1 MKKVSIPQ
9 VLSVFA
15 GYMAF
20 AALFQWLSDDWMW
33 KEGLIFT
40 TSVLLMCF
48 VVVIGLYLKNPT
60 LLAERF
66 RKTGTGGEG
75 AWDVAIVVL
84 LKLVFFVW
92 LLVLPLDKRF
102 GWSPEFALWL
112 KVLGGIGLMK
122 AIILLIATFFTN
134 AYLSPLVRMQEKQ
147 MVITGGVYRIVRHPM
162 YLGLFLMF
170 LSAAIL
176 CGSIWGALISLISF
190 IILAIRVKGEEA
202 MLVHEL
208 DGYEAYKSETKWK
221 LIPFVW

>member
-1 MKKVSIPQ
+1 MKKVSVPQ

-15 GYMAF
+15 GYIAF
-20 AALFQWLSDDWMW
+20 AALFQWLSGDWLW
-33 KEGLIFT
+33 TEGLIFT
-40 TSVLLMCF
+40 GSVLAMCF
-48 VVVIGLYLKNPT
+48 IVVIGLYLKNPA

-66 RKTGTGGEG
+66 RKTGTGGEK
-75 AWDVAIVVL
+75 AWDVAIVAL

-102 GWSPEFALWL
+102 GWSPGFPLWL
-112 KVLGGIGLMK
+112 KALGGIGLLK

-147 MVITGGVYRIVRHPM
+147 AVITGGVYRIVRHPM
-162 YLGLFLMF
+162 YLGLFMMF
-170 LSAAIL
+170 LSAAIF
-176 CGSIWGALISLISF
+176 CGSVWGAVISLISF
-190 IILAIRVKGEEA
+190 CILAIRIKGEEA

-208 DGYEAYKSETKWK
+208 DGYRAYQSRTKYK